1 MVLKPKQRT
10 ERRNERTSNRKPL
23 SRPGGNRPARKG
35 LTHHRKRAL
44 VGESEMTPS
53 SVGSERRS
61 RVNEPRKKDERG
73 SLRACDSGDNTEAP
87 LWSGVE
93 VRPGSKSTAEPQR
106 GLQGSWESLLSPRR
120 NAGSGPHRLNKVQ
133 DRRRAFGLR
142 SPRKRERTE
151 VWSAEFNAKAQ
162 ETDRGSLSISIVAL
176 ESGVTHP
183 KEPASSEGGCRDV
196 ELSLETHVGL
206 SAHVNVSHV
215 RRWIVLGANPQLRGT
230 GCVNRA
236 RPVLWGASSGLR
248 AGRPYPGPRSAGR
261 KALWCR
267 SAIELLKE
275 CPGGLEL
282 REDLEGTF
290 GGGARFLS
298 AAQLGQDRRSGVGD
312 ARVAGV
318 GVFS

>member
-1 MVLKPKQRT
+1 MAPAKALRGGDGV
-10 ERRNERTSNRKPL
+10 RNERTSIGKPL
-23 SRPGGNRPARKG
+23 SRPGGNRPVRKG

-248 AGRPYPGPRSAGR
+248 AGRPYPGPYERCFRSSGLTRSAKGAKGNPVNPVNAGSLSQHVDPIVR
-261 KALWCR
+261 NPPL
-267 SAIELLKE
+267 AIL
-275 CPGGLEL
+275 
-282 REDLEGTF
+282 
-290 GGGARFLS
+290 
-298 AAQLGQDRRSGVGD
+298 
-312 ARVAGV
+312 
-318 GVFS
+318 